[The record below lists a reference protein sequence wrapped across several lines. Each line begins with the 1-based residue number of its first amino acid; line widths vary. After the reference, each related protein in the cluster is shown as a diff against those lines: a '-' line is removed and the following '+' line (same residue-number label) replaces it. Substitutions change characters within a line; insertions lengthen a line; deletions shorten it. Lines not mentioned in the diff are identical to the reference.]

1 VGYNVNLAEFLN
13 QESHRIG
20 RAVHEK
26 GQAFYLHKCEKGK
39 EQESGQNE
47 KVLSLI
53 QHKID
58 EQDKV
63 LKEIK

>member
-1 VGYNVNLAEFLN
+1 LEEQSTKKDKHFP
-13 QESHRIG
+13 
-20 RAVHEK
+20 
-26 GQAFYLHKCEKGK
+26 LHKCEKGK
-39 EQESGQNE
+39 GQESGQNE